1 MNSDAD
7 PQTLPPME
15 LYTNPAS
22 PYCRKVD
29 VVLRETGQ
37 RDAVTDIAVAGHP
50 TDPGTLPTGVNPM
63 GKIPVLVRDDGPA
76 LFDSRVICRF
86 LDAQAGGRLLPEA
99 GWDIQTLESIGD
111 GICDAAILMVYEGR
125 SRPEEARHAPW
136 VEGQW
141 SKVTR
146 ALDALEERWLSL
158 LQAPLNIGQIAVA
171 CALSYL
177 DLRHGDR
184 DWRGTH
190 PQLAAWHAGFAER
203 PAMQETTPQV

>member
-37 RDAVTDIAVAGHP
+37 RDAVTDIVVAGHP

-76 LFDSRVICRF
+76 LFDSVST
-86 LDAQAGGRLLPEA
+86 LSTVGLSMGLVGADMPTDLKLTLALGMWLGRLEFIPGL
-99 GWDIQTLESIGD
+99 L
-111 GICDAAILMVYEGR
+111 L
-125 SRPEEARHAPW
+125 APPMPW
-136 VEGQW
+136 R
-141 SKVTR
+141 TR
-146 ALDALEERWLSL
+146 R
-158 LQAPLNIGQIAVA
+158 
-171 CALSYL
+171 
-177 DLRHGDR
+177 
-184 DWRGTH
+184 T
-190 PQLAAWHAGFAER
+190 
-203 PAMQETTPQV
+203 